1 VPNQFT
7 RGQATIP
14 DPTEDVR
21 SLRTTALA
29 TKELVETLAG
39 QRGSRDDQAVR
50 WGELPQTKA
59 PVPVA
64 DVTWNPIPY
73 INGWANYADGNF
85 GVCGFRKLANG
96 LVIMRGLCAHATVAG
111 PPAIICTL
119 PPGYRPS
126 LNMLTIAHHST
137 GFCRI
142 DVNSSGDVVQS
153 AGSGSWLSFN
163 NIIFLAEN

>member
-73 INGWANYADGNF
+73 INGWADYGAPYGPA
-85 GVCGFRKLANG
+85 GFRKLSNG
-96 LVIMRGLCAHATVAG
+96 LVLMRGLCALGTVADICVL
-111 PPAIICTL
+111 PAGYCPGMVMVFNVQTNPNIACRLDVHPGGILQHVGGSNAWISLSNIC
-119 PPGYRPS
+119 
-126 LNMLTIAHHST
+126 
-137 GFCRI
+137 
-142 DVNSSGDVVQS
+142 
-153 AGSGSWLSFN
+153 
-163 NIIFLAEN
+163 FLAEN